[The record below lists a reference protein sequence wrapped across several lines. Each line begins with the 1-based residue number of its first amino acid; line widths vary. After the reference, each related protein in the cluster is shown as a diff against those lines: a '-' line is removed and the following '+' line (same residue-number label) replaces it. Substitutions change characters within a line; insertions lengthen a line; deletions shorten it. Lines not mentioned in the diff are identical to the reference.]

1 MTDHDEQREILQA
14 KYGVRYVPVVEIG
27 RGHTYKGVTELG
39 LPALKKS
46 FGGGAKMGFRLSIL
60 DQSPIADGKSGYEAL
75 QQTVALAEKA
85 EEWGYHRFWV
95 SEHHDTKLLAG
106 VSPEVLVSHLLAR
119 TERIRVGSGGV
130 MLQHYSAY
138 KVAENFQLL
147 ASLAPN
153 RVDLGVGK
161 APGGLPLST
170 KALQFG
176 RGAGMVDFAEQL
188 TLLKQFVDDSVP
200 ADHVLAGVHVDPEP
214 PTKPDIFLL
223 GASAAS
229 AELAG
234 KLGVNFCFA
243 KFITSDET
251 VLREAV
257 TAFRRDNRDGEFII
271 AIPVLAADTES
282 EAQRLAGEQKVV
294 RVTLA
299 TGVSVTVQTVAQA
312 EEFARQAGETDFTIE
327 EREANIIAG
336 TQQQV
341 KAELV
346 RLRATFDV
354 DEFVIHTPIA
364 RQDARFRSV
373 QLISEAVL
381 TADVA
386 R

>member
-1 MTDHDEQREILQA
+1 
-14 KYGVRYVPVVEIG
+14 
-27 RGHTYKGVTELG
+27 
-39 LPALKKS
+39 
-46 FGGGAKMGFRLSIL
+46 MGFRLSLL
-60 DQSPIADGKSGYEAL
+60 DQSPIADGQSAYQAL
-75 QQTVALAEKA
+75 QQTIALAEKA

-138 KVAENFQLL
+138 KVAENFHLL
-147 ASLAPN
+147 ATLAPN

-176 RGAGMVDFAEQL
+176 RTEKLDFAEQL
-188 TLLKQFVDDSVP
+188 ALLKQFVDGAVP
-200 ADHVLAGVHVDPEP
+200 EDHELAGVGVDPEP

-223 GASAAS
+223 GASVAS

-234 KLGVNFCFA
+234 RQGVNYCFA
-243 KFITSDET
+243 KFINSDEL
-251 VLREAV
+251 VLKEAV
-257 TAFRRDNRDGEFII
+257 TAYRAANPDGELII
-271 AIPVLAADTES
+271 AVPVLAADTE
-282 EAQRLAGEQKVV
+282 EAARALAGEQKVV

-299 TGVSVTVQTVAQA
+299 TGVSVTLQTVAQA
-312 EEFARQAGETDFTIE
+312 EEFARQAGVTDFEVE
-327 EREANIIAG
+327 ERTANIIAG
-336 TQQQV
+336 TSQQV
-341 KAELV
+341 KAELE
-346 RLRATFDV
+346 RLRATFHV
-354 DEFVIHTPIA
+354 DEFVIHTPVT

-373 QLISEAVL
+373 QLISEAIL
-381 TADVA
+381 TADV

>member
-1 MTDHDEQREILQA
+1 
-14 KYGVRYVPVVEIG
+14 
-27 RGHTYKGVTELG
+27 
-39 LPALKKS
+39 
-46 FGGGAKMGFRLSIL
+46 MGFRLSIL

-75 QQTVALAEKA
+75 QQTIALAEKA

-147 ASLAPN
+147 ATLAPN

-170 KALQFG
+170 KALQYG
-176 RGAGMVDFAEQL
+176 RGAGTVDFVEQL
-188 TLLKQFVDDSVP
+188 TLLKQFVDDAVP
-200 ADHVLAGVHVDPEP
+200 ADHELAGVHVDPEP
-214 PTKPDIFLL
+214 PTKPEIFLL
-223 GASAAS
+223 GASTAS
-229 AELAG
+229 AELAA

-243 KFITSDET
+243 KFITSDEM

-257 TAFRRDNRDGEFII
+257 TAFRTGQRDGEFII

-354 DEFVIHTPIA
+354 DEFVIHTPVA

-381 TADVA
+381 TADVV

>member
-1 MTDHDEQREILQA
+1 
-14 KYGVRYVPVVEIG
+14 
-27 RGHTYKGVTELG
+27 
-39 LPALKKS
+39 
-46 FGGGAKMGFRLSIL
+46 MGFRLSLL
-60 DQSPIADGKSGYEAL
+60 DQSPIADGKSAYQAL
-75 QQTVALAEKA
+75 QQTIALAEKA

-119 TERIRVGSGGV
+119 TSRIRVGSGGV

-138 KVAENFQLL
+138 KVAENFNLL
-147 ASLAPN
+147 ATLAPN

-176 RGAGMVDFAEQL
+176 RTEKVDFAEQL
-188 TLLKQFVDDSVP
+188 TLLKQFVDGTVP
-200 ADHVLAGVHVDPEP
+200 ADHALAGVGVDPDP
-214 PTKPDIFLL
+214 PTKPEIFLL
-223 GASAAS
+223 GASVAS

-234 KLGVNFCFA
+234 AQGVNYCFA
-243 KFITSDET
+243 KFINSDE
-251 VLREAV
+251 VALGEAV
-257 TAFRRDNRDGEFII
+257 TAFRATNPEGELII
-271 AIPVLAADTES
+271 AVPVLAADTED
-282 EAQRLAGEQKVV
+282 EARALAGEQKVV
-294 RVTLA
+294 RVTLS

-312 EEFARQAGETDFTIE
+312 EEFARQAGVVDFEIE
-327 EREANIIAG
+327 ERVADVIVG
-336 TQQQV
+336 TPQQV

-354 DEFVIHTPIA
+354 DEFVIHTPVA

-373 QLISEAVL
+373 QLISEAIL
-381 TADVA
+381 TADV

>member
-1 MTDHDEQREILQA
+1 
-14 KYGVRYVPVVEIG
+14 
-27 RGHTYKGVTELG
+27 
-39 LPALKKS
+39 
-46 FGGGAKMGFRLSIL
+46 MGFRLSIL

-75 QQTVALAEKA
+75 QQTIALAEKA

-130 MLQHYSAY
+130 MLQHYSTY

-170 KALQFG
+170 KALQYG
-176 RGAGMVDFAEQL
+176 RGAGTVDFAEQL
-188 TLLKQFVDDSVP
+188 TLLKQFVDDAVP
-200 ADHVLAGVHVDPEP
+200 ADHELAGVHVDPEP

-223 GASAAS
+223 GASTAS
-229 AELAG
+229 AELAA

-243 KFITSDET
+243 KFITSDEV

-257 TAFRRDNRDGEFII
+257 TAFRTGQRNGEFII
-271 AIPVLAADTES
+271 AIPILAADTES

-354 DEFVIHTPIA
+354 DEFVIHTPVA

-381 TADVA
+381 TADVV

>member
-1 MTDHDEQREILQA
+1 
-14 KYGVRYVPVVEIG
+14 
-27 RGHTYKGVTELG
+27 
-39 LPALKKS
+39 
-46 FGGGAKMGFRLSIL
+46 MGFRLSIL

-75 QQTVALAEKA
+75 QQTIALAEKA

-147 ASLAPN
+147 ATLAPN

-170 KALQFG
+170 KALQYG
-176 RGAGMVDFAEQL
+176 RGAGTVDFVEQL
-188 TLLKQFVDDSVP
+188 TLLKQFVDDTVP
-200 ADHVLAGVHVDPEP
+200 ADHELAGVHVDPEP
-214 PTKPDIFLL
+214 PTKPEIFLL

-229 AELAG
+229 AELAA

-243 KFITSDET
+243 KFITSDEA

-257 TAFRRDNRDGEFII
+257 TAFRTGQRNGEFII

-354 DEFVIHTPIA
+354 DEFVIHTPVA

-381 TADVA
+381 TADVV